1 MAIALPIQE
10 VHAME
15 VFNWDEIRVLVRNTE
30 CSRNCL
36 TCVFRGH
43 SLRQTVKQSISSE
56 HDLKSPLTGGGVQC
70 NVLATE

>member
-15 VFNWDEIRVLVRNTE
+15 VFNWDEIRVLVRITE
-30 CSRNCL
+30 CSGNCL
-36 TCVFRGH
+36 TYVFRGH
-43 SLRQTVKQSISSE
+43 SLGQTVKQSISSE
-56 HDLKSPLTGGGVQC
+56 HDLKSPSTGGNVQC